1 MDFGPF
7 ALTSSVEME
16 WLCRVKFVQASF
28 KKAPAILPR
37 LTAYSLVSN

>member
-28 KKAPAILPR
+28 DQRR
-37 LTAYSLVSN
+37 LALFRG